1 MQQINLYLP
10 EFRPNREMLRAIH
23 MVWGALIFMVLLL
36 VVSIYTSY
44 QNTELLQQL
53 AQVQKSQDALQ
64 KQLQVITLQK
74 PALAAVELDTQIQ
87 QLQKDL
93 QRRQQILAMISHQ
106 DLGNDKGFSAQLN
119 ALAKASLNTI
129 SLETF
134 SLQKGGTYAELSGKT
149 RSADQIPL
157 YVQKLRSD
165 PSFANVGFGV
175 LNIQRDES
183 SGLLQFSLAKAV
195 DEKEKSGYQP
205 TENEQNQKVNEL
217 FKLSGYRQI
226 EAAAKKCDKG
236 GKN

>member
-1 MQQINLYLP
+1 
-10 EFRPNREMLRAIH
+10 
-23 MVWGALIFMVLLL
+23 
-36 VVSIYTSY
+36 
-44 QNTELLQQL
+44 
-53 AQVQKSQDALQ
+53 
-64 KQLQVITLQK
+64 
-74 PALAAVELDTQIQ
+74 
-87 QLQKDL
+87 
-93 QRRQQILAMISHQ
+93 MISHQ

-175 LNIQRDES
+175 LNVQRDEN

-195 DEKEKSGYQP
+195 EDKEKPGYQE
-205 TENEQNQKVNEL
+205 TENEQNKKIHEL

-226 EAAAKKCDKG
+226 EATAKKFDKG
-236 GKN
+236 GNN

>member
-10 EFRPNREMLRAIH
+10 EFRPNRELLRAIH
-23 MVWGALIFMVLLL
+23 MAWGVFAFLIFLIAISV
-36 VVSIYTSY
+36 YTSY
-44 QNTELLQQL
+44 QNTELQLQL
-53 AQVQKSQDALQ
+53 AQVQQSQQALQ
-64 KQLQVITLQK
+64 KQLQTITQQK
-74 PALAAVELDTQIQ
+74 PAEAAVELDAQIQ
-87 QLQKDL
+87 KLQNDL
-93 QRRQQILAMISHQ
+93 QRRQQIWAMISHQ

-129 SLETF
+129 SLETS
-134 SLQKGGTYAELSGKT
+134 SLQRGGTYAELSGKT

-175 LNIQRDES
+175 LNVQRDEA

-195 DEKEKSGYQP
+195 DEKEKSGYQA
-205 TENEQNQKVNEL
+205 TENEQGKKINEL

-226 EAAAKKCDKG
+226 EATAKKFDQG
-236 GKN
+236 GKH

>member
-23 MVWGALIFMVLLL
+23 MAWGALGFVIFLMG
-36 VVSIYTSY
+36 VSIYTNY
-44 QNTELLQQL
+44 QNNDLLQQL
-53 AQVQKSQDALQ
+53 AQVKQSQETLQ
-64 KQLQVITLQK
+64 KQLQTITLQK
-74 PALAAVELDTQIQ
+74 PAQAAVELDAQIQ

-134 SLQKGGTYAELSGKT
+134 SLHKGGSYAELSGKT

-157 YVQKLRSD
+157 YVQKLRED

-175 LNIQRDES
+175 LNVQRDEN

-195 DEKEKSGYQP
+195 DDKDKSGNQSN
-205 TENEQNQKVNEL
+205 ENEQNKKINEL

-226 EAAAKKCDKG
+226 EATAKKFDQG
-236 GKN
+236 GKQ

>member
-10 EFRPNREMLRAIH
+10 EFRPNRQLLRAIH
-23 MVWGALIFMVLLL
+23 MVWGALGFLVFLL
-36 VVSIYTSY
+36 VVSFYTNY
-44 QNTELLQQL
+44 QNTALLQQL
-53 AQVQKSQDALQ
+53 AQVQQSQEALQ
-64 KQLQVITLQK
+64 KQLQSITLQK
-74 PALAAVELDTQIQ
+74 PALAAVELDAQIQ

-93 QRRQQILAMISHQ
+93 VRRQQILAMISHQ

-134 SLQKGGTYAELSGKT
+134 SLQRGGTYAELSGKT

-183 SGLLQFSLAKAV
+183 SGLLQFSLAKPV

-205 TENEQNQKVNEL
+205 TENEKNKKVNEL

-226 EAAAKKCDKG
+226 EATAKKFDQGDKQ
-236 GKN
+236 